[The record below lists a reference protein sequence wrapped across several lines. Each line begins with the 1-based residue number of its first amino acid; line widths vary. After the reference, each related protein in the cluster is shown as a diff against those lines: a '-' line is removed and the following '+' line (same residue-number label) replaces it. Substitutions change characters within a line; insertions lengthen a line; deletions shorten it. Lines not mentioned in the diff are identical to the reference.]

1 MYIEKLNKLTIKI
14 MNILIDIGLTKP
26 YDKTVLEVKC
36 QLINEPN
43 VLLSKLK
50 KIGCNT
56 KILDDIEYDIVDLQL
71 TENIYL

>member
-1 MYIEKLNKLTIKI
+1 MYSEKLNKLTVKI

-26 YDKTVLEVKC
+26 YDKTILEVKC
-36 QLINEPN
+36 QLIDNPN
-43 VLLSKLK
+43 CLLDKLK